1 MGNGDIVAAISLHE
15 GPEGMQAL
23 FLH

>member
-1 MGNGDIVAAISLHE
+1 MGNGDIVAAILLHE